1 MVLLKKEISIIEGPR
16 YMHLFDILFLD
27 RLGLLKLNGEVGVEE
42 QGERVFYQGREICT
56 KRLEAGAMTH
66 MQRDGHRADAVA

>member
-1 MVLLKKEISIIEGPR
+1 M
-16 YMHLFDILFLD
+16 
-27 RLGLLKLNGEVGVEE
+27 EE